1 MGQKSELGP
10 IGHVTSVDAARG
22 LLAFSVMA
30 FHSFSNEGV
39 AAVEKVG
46 YYAVYAFFAISGFSL
61 WISYY
66 GKLQT
71 SADIRTY
78 LLKRFFR
85 IAPLYYLALL
95 IRALLYPLPPT
106 WPLDLPA
113 NITLLLGFYN
123 PGATSLI
130 TGGWSLGIEFVF
142 YLLLPILIVAV
153 QSLRTLVVVTTI
165 AVAMQVLFVN
175 LILGDAEVMTGPL
188 WASYSQPVSFAG
200 YFLAGCLIGELF
212 RMGPT
217 RQFRHA
223 MTIAI
228 AAAIAFALIQSPY
241 PVNFL
246 TGWRGLVLTTLTV
259 TFVAAAVFVPP
270 VTGRLLKISVW
281 LGVISYPVY
290 LLHPLVH
297 YSLHKYGVPWAP
309 LRIVLVFALTIIA
322 AHYVSK
328 YFEQPARRFGA
339 AMARRPKQDP
349 EPT

>member
-1 MGQKSELGP
+1 MSDGNQSGRT
-10 IGHVTSVDAARG
+10 GHVSSVDAARG
-22 LLAFSVMA
+22 LLALSVMA
-30 FHSFSNEGV
+30 FHSLSNESI
-39 AAVEKVG
+39 AAVENVG
-46 YYAVYAFFAISGFSL
+46 YYAVYAFFVISGFSL

-71 SADIRTY
+71 SSDIRSY

-95 IRALLYPLPPT
+95 IRILLYPLPPT

-113 NITLLLGFYN
+113 NITLMLGFYN

-142 YLLLPILIVAV
+142 YLLLPILFVAV
-153 QSLRTLVVVTTI
+153 QSLRALVVVATMAI
-165 AVAMQVLFVN
+165 AMQVVFVN
-175 LILGDAEVMTGPL
+175 LILGTAEVMTGPL

-212 RMGPT
+212 RAGPKKHY
-217 RQFRHA
+217 RHA
-223 MTIAI
+223 LTIAG
-228 AAAIAFALIQSPY
+228 AALIGFALVTSPY
-241 PVNFL
+241 PVGFL
-246 TGWRGLVLTTLTV
+246 TGWRGLLLTTLTIV
-259 TFVAAAVFVPP
+259 FVAAAAFVPP
-270 VTGRLLKISVW
+270 VTGKLLKVSIW

-309 LRIVLVFALTIIA
+309 LRIVLVFALTIAA

-328 YFEQPARRFGA
+328 YFEQPARRLGGSIAF
-339 AMARRPKQDP
+339 RPKRDP